1 MLMLIVVLA
10 VIWGH
15 SCMPPDMSG
24 KESSWVMNIIR
35 PVLGALIGEDNVTML
50 LVRKLGH
57 FTEYLILGAVLFIN
71 LMLRPD
77 GPGID
82 SETGIKREYSKKK
95 VFGCA
100 MLFAFPAA
108 VIDETI
114 QIFSGRG
121 PAIAD
126 VWIDMAGAAS
136 GAGIACLLYMLRHCN
151 GKIPK

>member
-1 MLMLIVVLA
+1 MLIIVLA

-35 PVLGALIGEDNVTML
+35 PVLGALIGDDNVTML

-57 FTEYLILGAVLFIN
+57 FTEYLILGIVIFINVSVRQDECCISSRKHTDAGRLRKRLFCMSVLFAI
-71 LMLRPD
+71 
-77 GPGID
+77 
-82 SETGIKREYSKKK
+82 
-95 VFGCA
+95 
-100 MLFAFPAA
+100 PAA
-108 VIDETI
+108 FLDETI

-126 VWIDMAGAAS
+126 VWIDLAGAAA
-136 GAGIACLLYMLRHCN
+136 GAGIACLIHMVRRRS
-151 GKIPK
+151 GQIQGG